1 MLGAAQQVI
10 CIKKKDGEKNT
21 KSEKKNRK
29 NWFPSQEK
37 HELNRLRNKM
47 EREEKERVEVKD
59 GGGGW
64 NRVEDGETERRT
76 AE

>member
-1 MLGAAQQVI
+1 M
-10 CIKKKDGEKNT
+10 KKKTEKNC
-21 KSEKKNRK
+21 
-29 NWFPSQEK
+29 FPSQEK

-76 AE
+76 GE

>member
-1 MLGAAQQVI
+1 MG
-10 CIKKKDGEKNT
+10 KKNT
-21 KSEKKNRK
+21 QKVKKQTEK

-76 AE
+76 GE

>member
-1 MLGAAQQVI
+1 M
-10 CIKKKDGEKNT
+10 
-21 KSEKKNRK
+21 KKNRK